1 MVSRSTIAAS
11 LVVVVLLAGCSGLVG
26 DDGTGSASSP
36 DEFEYADGFSADGV
50 SDGAADSYRN
60 ALSNASS
67 YTVDYQQ
74 NLSGNGS
81 EVSYD
86 IHYRV
91 DGDDERAVHRFA
103 SPSQDYEADTY
114 YGSDG
119 HVTRQVS
126 GDQEQVTS
134 GEEGFQQADLT
145 AARAIDPLLANTTA
159 YDTSVAERD
168 GTEVVVYETSGAEN
182 AEAVFGVDQSNVSEF
197 SAEFAVDADGVV
209 HDATYDITYLDAE
222 GNEQTLTLSFE
233 VSAVGD
239 TSVERPGW
247 ADEA

>member
-26 DDGTGSASSP
+26 DGGTGSASSP

-50 SDGAADSYRN
+50 SDGAVDSYRN
-60 ALSNASS
+60 ALANTSS

-81 EVSYD
+81 EMAYD
-86 IHYRV
+86 IEYRV
-91 DGDDERAVHRFA
+91 DGDGEEAVHRFA
-103 SPSQDYEADTY
+103 SPSQNYEAETY

-126 GDQEQVTS
+126 GDQEEFTS
-134 GEEGFQQADLT
+134 GEESFQQADLT
-145 AARAIDPLLANTTA
+145 GARAVEPLLANTTA

-182 AEAVFGVDQSNVSEF
+182 AEAVFGVDQSNVTDF
-197 SAEFAVDADGVV
+197 SAEFSVDSAGVV
-209 HDATYDITYLDAE
+209 HDASYDVTYLDPD

-233 VSAVGD
+233 VTAVDD
-239 TSVERPGW
+239 TSVDRPAW